1 MNFFYDENGHMF
13 CEQVPLSKIAA
24 EIGTPFYVYSTKEF
38 TEQYRRFDNAFDG
51 TDRVVCFAVKS
62 CSNIGIL
69 ALLGSMGAGADIVSG
84 GELHRAL
91 KAEIDPHKI
100 VFAGVGKKEDEIRAA
115 LESGILMFNIE
126 SHEELELISEVALSM
141 DKKAPVAIRVNPNVD
156 PKTHPYISTGLK
168 KNKFGIPVEK
178 VKDDYR
184 RAASLAGIEVVG
196 AHCHI
201 GSQLLDLTPFSEA
214 AAIMAQLIRELR
226 TEGINVKYLDMG
238 GGLGVSYNGDA
249 APTHKD
255 YADAI
260 LSGLNGLDVTLVFEP
275 GRNIS
280 ANSGVLVTKVLYS
293 KETSLKKFKVVDAA
307 MNDLMRPVLY
317 DAYHGIIPVE
327 KTEKSVMA
335 DIVGPICETGDFL
348 ARDREVGDV
357 PAGGLYAVMSAGAY
371 GMSMASNYNSRTRP
385 PEILVDGDDY
395 HIIRRRETYEDL
407 VGCESVPSK
416 LRKKE

>member
-100 VFAGVGKKEDEIRAA
+100 VFAGVGKKENEIRAA